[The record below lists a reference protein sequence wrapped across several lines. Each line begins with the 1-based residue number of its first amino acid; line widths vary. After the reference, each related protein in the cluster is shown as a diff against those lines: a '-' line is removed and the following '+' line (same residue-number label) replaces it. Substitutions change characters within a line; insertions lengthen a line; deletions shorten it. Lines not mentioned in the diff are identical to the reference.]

1 MNAITPFRR
10 PHSVCFVQMQS
21 GACVDLLAPDL
32 THVTL
37 TDLATSLSRLAR
49 FLGNTRGGPA
59 YSVAQHSLLVMHI
72 LEDQGQPSSL
82 LRAALLHDAHEA
94 LMGDIP
100 TPVKRAAGPALAAL
114 EGRLQAAMFRRFGL
128 IESLAHHPLISWADR
143 VALHSERR
151 DLLAPSQWPWPG
163 EDEAPPLWPTRIEP
177 VPAAQAHGMW
187 INAAHRLRLDFMGRQ
202 A

>member
-1 MNAITPFRR
+1 MNAITPFHR
-10 PHSVCFVQMQS
+10 PHSACFVQTQS

-32 THVTL
+32 TDVTL

-49 FLGNTRGGPA
+49 FLGNTKPGNP
-59 YSVAQHSLLVMHI
+59 YSVAQHSLLVMQI

-114 EGRLQAAMFRRFGL
+114 EARLQVAMFRRFGL
-128 IESLAHHPLISWADR
+128 AETLAHHPLITWADR

-151 DLLAPSQWPWPG
+151 DMLAPSQWPWPN
-163 EDEAPPLWPTRIEP
+163 EDQAPPLWPTRIEP
-177 VPAAQAHGMW
+177 VPASQAFGMW
-187 INAAHRLRLDFMGRQ
+187 LNAALRLRLDGIGRL

>member
-1 MNAITPFRR
+1 MNAITPLQR
-10 PHSVCFVQMQS
+10 PHSACFVQTQS
-21 GACVDLLAPDL
+21 GACVDLLAPDM
-32 THVTL
+32 TRVSL
-37 TDLATSLSRLAR
+37 TDLATSLSRLPR
-49 FLGNTRGGPA
+49 FLGITKAGTP
-59 YSVAQHSLLVMHI
+59 YSVAQHSLLVMQI

-94 LMGDIP
+94 FTGDIP
-100 TPVKRAAGPALAAL
+100 TPVKKALGGPMVAL

-128 IESLAHHPLISWADR
+128 LESLAHHPLITWADR

-163 EDEAPPLWPTRIEP
+163 ENEALPLWPTRIEP
-177 VPAAQAHGMW
+177 VPAAQAFGQW
-187 INAAHRLRLDFMGRQ
+187 LNAALRLRLDGMGRL